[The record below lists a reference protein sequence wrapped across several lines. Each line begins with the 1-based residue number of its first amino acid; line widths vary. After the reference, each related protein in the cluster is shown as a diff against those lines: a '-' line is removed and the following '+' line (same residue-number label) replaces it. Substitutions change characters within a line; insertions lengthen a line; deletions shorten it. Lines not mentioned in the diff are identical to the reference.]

1 MPIENVKAP
10 MKKNILLISGNY
22 FPEPT
27 GIGKYNNEMMI
38 WLADYGFNCTVIST
52 YPYYPYWQVQPP
64 YTKKRK
70 WFSKEIFTTPAG
82 NKITIYRCPHYVPL
96 NPKGKNRIF
105 LDLSFF
111 SSVSLKLIQLTGK
124 KFDYIINV
132 TPPLSLGLLA
142 ALYKKVCRAKFLYH
156 IQDMQVDVANDLKM
170 ISSMRF
176 LSLLFK
182 IEKYILKEADKIS
195 TISPDMVERIKF
207 KSGKPAYL
215 FPNWVNTKLFFPL
228 LNKKSL
234 KVAFGFKPDIPI
246 VLYSG
251 SIGEKQ
257 GLDAVLEIA
266 DNFQQTNIE
275 VQFIICGSGPYKNI
289 LEKLALEKQLTNL
302 SFLPLQPAEK
312 LNDFLNMADV
322 HLVMQKAN
330 VAHHVMPSK
339 LTTILSVGGL
349 AIITA
354 NVGSGLY
361 KMVTDSNIGLISPA
375 ENVAALSELIELV
388 LKKDYTNICI
398 NARKYAEEF
407 LAIDKIMTRY
417 TEEVI
422 NPT

>member
-1 MPIENVKAP
+1 
-10 MKKNILLISGNY
+10 MKKKVLLISGNY

-38 WLADYGFNCTVIST
+38 WLADHGFNCTVIST
-52 YPYYPYWQVQPP
+52 YPYYPFWQVQPP

-70 WFSKEIFTTPAG
+70 WFSTEIFTTLAG
-82 NKITIYRCPHYVPL
+82 NEIIIYRCPHYVPL

-111 SSVSLKLIQLTGK
+111 SSVGLKLILLTGK

-142 ALYKKVCRAKFLYH
+142 ALYKKVCRAKFFYH

-176 LSLLFK
+176 LNLLFK
-182 IEKYILKEADKIS
+182 VEKFILKNADKIS
-195 TISPDMVERIKF
+195 TISPDMVERVRF

-215 FPNWVNTKLFFPL
+215 FPNWANTKLFFPL
-228 LNKKSL
+228 PDKESL
-234 KVAFGFKPDIPI
+234 KVAFGFKPDVPV

-257 GLDAVLEIA
+257 GLEAVLEIA
-266 DNFQQTNIE
+266 DNFKQKNVEI
-275 VQFIICGSGPYKNI
+275 QFIICGSGPYKNI
-289 LEKLALEKQLTNL
+289 LEKLALEKQLNNL
-302 SFLPLQPAEK
+302 SFLPLQPPEK
-312 LNDFLNMADV
+312 LNDFLNMANL

-354 NVGSGLY
+354 NAGSGLY
-361 KMVTDSNIGLISPA
+361 KMITDNNIGLVSPA
-375 ENVAALSELIELV
+375 ENIDALSKLIELA
-388 LKKDYTNICI
+388 LQNDHTNICN

-422 NPT
+422 NAT

>member
-1 MPIENVKAP
+1 V
-10 MKKNILLISGNY
+10 
-22 FPEPT
+22 
-27 GIGKYNNEMMI
+27 
-38 WLADYGFNCTVIST
+38 
-52 YPYYPYWQVQPP
+52 PYV
-64 YTKKRK
+64 KKRR
-70 WFSKEIFTTPAG
+70 WFSKQVNTTAAG
-82 NKITIYRCPHYVPL
+82 NKITIYRCPHYVPSK
-96 NPKGKNRIF
+96 PTGKSRAF

-111 SSVSLKLIQLTGK
+111 SSVSFKLIRLTGK

-142 ALYKKVCRAKFLYH
+142 ALYKKVCGAKFLYH

-182 IEKYILKEADKIS
+182 IEKYILREADKVS
-195 TISPDMVERIKF
+195 SISPDMVERVKS

-215 FPNWVNTKLFFPL
+215 FPNWANTKLFFPL
-228 LNKKSL
+228 PDKKSL
-234 KVAFGFKPDIPI
+234 KVAFGFNPDIPV

-257 GLDAVLEIA
+257 GLEAVIEMA
-266 DNFQQTNIE
+266 DNFKQKNITL
-275 VQFIICGSGPYKNI
+275 QFIICGSGPYKNI
-289 LEKLALEKQLTNL
+289 LEKLAVERQLDNL
-302 SFLPLQPAEK
+302 SFLPLQPPEN
-312 LNDFLNMADV
+312 LNEFLNMADV

-354 NVGSGLY
+354 NAGSGLY
-361 KMVTDSNIGLISPA
+361 KMVTDNNIGLVSPA
-375 ENVAALSELIELV
+375 ENVPALSELIERALHN
-388 LKKDYTNICI
+388 DYTNVRN
-398 NARKYAEEF
+398 NARKYAEEL

-422 NPT
+422 NAT

>member
-1 MPIENVKAP
+1 

-27 GIGKYNNEMMI
+27 GIGKYNNEMMN
-38 WLADYGFNCTVIST
+38 WLADHGFNCTVIST
-52 YPYYPYWQVQPP
+52 YPYYPFWQIQAP
-64 YTKKRK
+64 YIKKRK
-70 WFSKEIFTTPAG
+70 WFSKQVYATPAG
-82 NKITIYRCPHYVPL
+82 NKITIYRCPHYVPSK
-96 NPKGKNRIF
+96 PTGKSRAF

-111 SSVSLKLIQLTGK
+111 SSVSFKLLRLTGK
-124 KFDYIINV
+124 KFDCIINV

-142 ALYKKVCRAKFLYH
+142 ALYKKVCGAKFLYH

-182 IEKYILKEADKIS
+182 IEKYILKMADKIS
-195 TISPDMVERIKF
+195 SISPDMVERVKF

-215 FPNWVNTKLFFPL
+215 FPNWANTNLFFPL
-228 LNKKSL
+228 HDKKNL
-234 KVAFGFKPDIPI
+234 KAAFGFKPDIPV

-257 GLDAVLEIA
+257 GLEAVLEIA
-266 DNFQQTNIE
+266 DNFKQKNI
-275 VQFIICGSGPYKNI
+275 VIQFIICGSGPYKNI
-289 LEKLALEKQLTNL
+289 LEKLALEKQLDNL
-302 SFLPLQPAEK
+302 SFLPLQPPEK
-312 LNDFLNMADV
+312 LNEFLNMADV

-339 LTTILSVGGL
+339 LTTILSIGGL

-354 NVGSGLY
+354 NAGSGLY
-361 KMVTDSNIGLISPA
+361 KMITDHNIGLVSPA
-375 ENVAALSELIELV
+375 ENVPALSELIKLALHE
-388 LKKDYTNICI
+388 DHTNICN

-422 NPT
+422 NATQ

>member
-1 MPIENVKAP
+1 
-10 MKKNILLISGNY
+10 MKKNVLLISGNY

-27 GIGKYNNEMMI
+27 GIGKYNNEMMN
-38 WLADYGFNCTVIST
+38 WLADHGFNCTVIST
-52 YPYYPYWQVQPP
+52 YPYYPFWQVQSP
-64 YTKKRK
+64 YINKRR
-70 WFSKEIFTTPAG
+70 WFNKQVNATPAG

-96 NPKGKNRIF
+96 NPTGKSRAL

-111 SSVSLKLIQLTGK
+111 STVSLKLISLTGK

-176 LSLLFK
+176 LSMLFK
-182 IEKYILKEADKIS
+182 IENYILRTADKFS
-195 TISPDMVERIKF
+195 TISPDMVERVIF

-215 FPNWVNTKLFFPL
+215 FPNWANTKLFFPL
-228 LNKKSL
+228 PDKRNL
-234 KVAFGFKPDIPI
+234 KADFGFKTDVPV

-257 GLDAVLEIA
+257 GLEAVLEIA
-266 DNFQQTNIE
+266 ENFKQKNTEI
-275 VQFIICGSGPYKNI
+275 QFIISGSGPYKNI
-289 LEKLALEKQLTNL
+289 LEKLASEKQLNNL

-312 LNDFLNMADV
+312 LNEFLNMADV

-354 NVGSGLY
+354 NAGSGLY
-361 KMVTDSNIGLISPA
+361 KMITDNNIGLVSPA
-375 ENVAALSELIELV
+375 ENISALSELIELA
-388 LKKDYTNICI
+388 LHNDYTNICN

-407 LAIDKIMTRY
+407 LAIDKIMMRY
-417 TEEVI
+417 TEDVI
-422 NPT
+422 NAT

>member
-1 MPIENVKAP
+1 
-10 MKKNILLISGNY
+10 MKKNVLLISGNY

-27 GIGKYNNEMMI
+27 GIGKYNSEMMI

-52 YPYYPYWQVQPP
+52 YPYYPFWQIQPP
-64 YTKKRK
+64 YINKRK
-70 WFSKEIFTTPAG
+70 WFSKEIYTTSSG
-82 NKITIYRCPHYVPL
+82 NKIIIYRCPHYVPL
-96 NPKGKNRIF
+96 NPTGKTRAL

-111 SSVSLKLIQLTGK
+111 STVSLKLIRLTGK

-142 ALYKKVCRAKFLYH
+142 ALYKKICGAKFLYH

-176 LSLLFK
+176 LSMLFK
-182 IEKYILKEADKIS
+182 IEKYILKKADRIS
-195 TISPDMVERIKF
+195 TISPDMAERVKF

-228 LNKKSL
+228 PDKKNL
-234 KVAFGFKPDIPI
+234 KVAFGFKSNVPI

-257 GLDAVLEIA
+257 GLEAVLEIA
-266 DNFQQTNIE
+266 DNFKQKNIDA
-275 VQFIICGSGPYKNI
+275 QFIISGSGPYKKI
-289 LEKLALEKQLTNL
+289 LEKLALEKQLSNL
-302 SFLPLQPAEK
+302 SFLPLQPPEK
-312 LNDFLNMADV
+312 LNEFLNLADV

-354 NVGSGLY
+354 NAGSGLY
-361 KMVTDSNIGLISPA
+361 KMVTDSNIGLICPA
-375 ENVAALSELIELV
+375 ENVPVLSGLIELA
-388 LKKDYTNICI
+388 LHNDYTNICN

-407 LAIDKIMTRY
+407 LAIDKIMTHY

-422 NPT
+422 TPS

>member
-1 MPIENVKAP
+1 

-27 GIGKYNNEMMI
+27 GIGKYNNEMMT
-38 WLADYGFNCTVIST
+38 WLADHGFNCTIIST
-52 YPYYPYWQVQPP
+52 YPYYPFWQVQAP
-64 YTKKRK
+64 YIKKRK
-70 WFSKEIFTTPAG
+70 WFSKQIYTTPTG
-82 NKITIYRCPHYVPL
+82 NKLTVYRCPHYVPQ
-96 NPKGKNRIF
+96 NPTGKSRVL

-111 SSVSLKLIQLTGK
+111 STVSLKLIRLTGK
-124 KFDYIINV
+124 KFHYIINV

-142 ALYKKVCRAKFLYH
+142 ALYKKVCGAKFLYH

-176 LSLLFK
+176 LSILFK

-195 TISPDMVERIKF
+195 SISPDMVERVKF

-228 LNKKSL
+228 PDKTNL
-234 KVAFGFKPDIPI
+234 KVAFGFKPDAPI

-257 GLDAVLEIA
+257 GLEAVLEIA
-266 DNFQQTNIE
+266 DNFKQKNIE
-275 VQFIICGSGPYKNI
+275 IQFIISGSGPYKNV
-289 LEKLALEKQLTNL
+289 LEKLALEKKLSNL
-302 SFLPLQPAEK
+302 SFLPLQPSEK
-312 LNDFLNMADV
+312 LNEFLNMADV

-354 NVGSGLY
+354 NAGSGLY
-361 KMVTDSNIGLISPA
+361 KMVTDHNIGLISPA
-375 ENVAALSELIELV
+375 ENIPALSALIELA
-388 LKKDYTNICI
+388 LHNNYADICN
-398 NARKYAEEF
+398 NARKYAEDF
-407 LAIDKIMTRY
+407 LAIDKIMVRY
-417 TEEVI
+417 KEEVI
-422 NPT
+422 NAAQ

>member
-1 MPIENVKAP
+1 
-10 MKKNILLISGNY
+10 MKKSILLISGNY

-27 GIGKYNNEMMI
+27 GIGKYNNEMMT
-38 WLADYGFNCTVIST
+38 WLADHGFTCTVIST
-52 YPYYPYWQVQPP
+52 YPYYPFWQVQEP

-70 WFSKEIFTTPAG
+70 WFSKQIYTTPAG
-82 NKITIYRCPHYVPL
+82 NKLTVYRCPHYVPQ
-96 NPKGKNRIF
+96 NPTGKSRVL

-111 SSVSLKLIQLTGK
+111 SSVSLKLIRLTGK

-142 ALYKKVCRAKFLYH
+142 ALYKKICRAKFLYH

-176 LSLLFK
+176 LSILFK

-195 TISPDMVERIKF
+195 SISPDMVERVKF

-228 LNKKSL
+228 PDKKNL
-234 KVAFGFKPDIPI
+234 KIIFGLKPDIPV

-257 GLDAVLEIA
+257 GLEAVLEIA
-266 DNFQQTNIE
+266 NDFQQKNIE
-275 VQFIICGSGPYKNI
+275 IQFIICGSGPYKNI
-289 LEKLALEKQLTNL
+289 LEKLALEKQLINL
-302 SFLPLQPAEK
+302 SFLPLQPPKK
-312 LNDFLNMADV
+312 LNEFLNMADV

-354 NVGSGLY
+354 NAGSGLY
-361 KMVTDSNIGLISPA
+361 KMITDHNIGLVSPA
-375 ENVAALSELIELV
+375 ENIPALTELIKLA
-388 LKKDYTNICI
+388 LHNNYTNICN

-407 LAIDKIMTRY
+407 LAIDKIMMRY
-417 TEEVI
+417 KEDVI
-422 NPT
+422 NAAQ

>member
-1 MPIENVKAP
+1 

-27 GIGKYNNEMMI
+27 GIGKYNHEMMA
-38 WLADYGFNCTVIST
+38 WLADHDFNCTVIST
-52 YPYYPYWQVQPP
+52 YPYYPFWQVQPP
-64 YTKKRK
+64 YINKRK
-70 WFSKEIFTTPAG
+70 WFSKETYTTSSG
-82 NKITIYRCPHYVPL
+82 NRIIIYRCPHYVPL
-96 NPKGKNRIF
+96 NPTGKTRAL

-111 SSVSLKLIQLTGK
+111 SAVSLKLVRLTGK
-124 KFDYIINV
+124 RFDYIINV

-142 ALYKKVCRAKFLYH
+142 ALYKKICGAKFLYH

-176 LSLLFK
+176 LSMLFK

-195 TISPDMVERIKF
+195 TISPDMVERVKF

-215 FPNWVNTKLFFPL
+215 FPNWVNTKLFFPVPGKR
-228 LNKKSL
+228 NL
-234 KVAFGFKPDIPI
+234 KVAFGFKPGIPV

-257 GLDAVLEIA
+257 GLEAVLEIA
-266 DNFQQTNIE
+266 ENFKQKNIDI
-275 VQFIICGSGPYKNI
+275 QFIISGSGPYKTI
-289 LEKLALEKQLTNL
+289 LEKLSLEKQLNNL

-312 LNDFLNMADV
+312 MNEFLNMADV

-330 VAHHVMPSK
+330 VAHDVMPSK

-354 NVGSGLY
+354 NAGSGLY
-361 KMVTDSNIGLISPA
+361 KMVNDNNVGLISPA
-375 ENVAALSELIELV
+375 ENVPALSELIKLALEN
-388 LKKDYTNICI
+388 DYTYICN

-407 LAIDKIMTRY
+407 LAIDKIMMRY
-417 TEEVI
+417 TEDVI
-422 NPT
+422 NAT

>member
-1 MPIENVKAP
+1 
-10 MKKNILLISGNY
+10 MKKNVLLISGNY

-27 GIGKYNNEMMI
+27 GIGKYNNEMMN
-38 WLADYGFNCTVIST
+38 WLADHGFNCTVIST
-52 YPYYPYWQVQPP
+52 YPYYPFWQVQSP
-64 YTKKRK
+64 YINKRR
-70 WFSKEIFTTPAG
+70 WFNKQVNATPAG

-96 NPKGKNRIF
+96 NPTGKSRAL

-111 SSVSLKLIQLTGK
+111 STVSLKLISLTGK

-176 LSLLFK
+176 LSMLFK
-182 IEKYILKEADKIS
+182 IEKYILRTADKIS
-195 TISPDMVERIKF
+195 TISPDMVERVKF

-215 FPNWVNTKLFFPL
+215 FPNWANTKLFFPL
-228 LNKKSL
+228 PDKRNL
-234 KVAFGFKPDIPI
+234 KADFGFKTDVPV

-257 GLDAVLEIA
+257 GLEAVLEIA
-266 DNFQQTNIE
+266 ENFKQKNTEI
-275 VQFIICGSGPYKNI
+275 QFIISGSGPYKNI
-289 LEKLALEKQLTNL
+289 LEKLASEKQLNNL

-312 LNDFLNMADV
+312 LNEFLNMADV

-354 NVGSGLY
+354 NAGSGLY
-361 KMVTDSNIGLISPA
+361 KMITDNNIGLVSPA
-375 ENVAALSELIELV
+375 ENISALSELIELA
-388 LKKDYTNICI
+388 LHNDYTNICN

-407 LAIDKIMTRY
+407 LAIDKIMMRY
-417 TEEVI
+417 TEDVI
-422 NPT
+422 NAT